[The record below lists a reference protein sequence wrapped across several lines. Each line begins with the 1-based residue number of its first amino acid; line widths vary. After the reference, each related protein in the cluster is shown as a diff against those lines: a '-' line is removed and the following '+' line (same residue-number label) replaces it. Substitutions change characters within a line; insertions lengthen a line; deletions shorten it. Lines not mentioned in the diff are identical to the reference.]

1 MTSLD
6 VLQALRPHGH
16 GRHRAAEHRTPAALR
31 NAAPQATTWLHQVY
45 RWLGRAPSM
54 AALGAFL
61 LYVLLSSFLGELM
74 SLPVPG
80 LGNVGVLLGL
90 SQFAAVFAFA
100 AHDLR
105 TDCRGDP
112 AVGELGE
119 PVESYR

>member
-1 MTSLD
+1 MTYLD
-6 VLQALRPHGH
+6 VLLSLRPHGR
-16 GRHRAAEHRTPAALR
+16 GRHRAAERATLNALR
-31 NAAPQATTWLHQVY
+31 PYGDWPRLAG
-45 RWLGRAPSM
+45 RWLRRTPSM
-54 AALGAFL
+54 ATLCGFL

-90 SQFAAVFAFA
+90 SQFITFFGFA
-100 AHDLR
+100 AHGLR

-112 AVGELGE
+112 WSGELGE

>member
-1 MTSLD
+1 MTCLD
-6 VLQALRPHGH
+6 VLLSLRPHGR
-16 GRHRAAEHRTPAALR
+16 GRHRAAERRTSAATL
-31 NAAPQATTWLHQVY
+31 NALASCGSWLSRAGY
-45 RWLGRAPSM
+45 WLGRAPSM
-54 AALGAFL
+54 ATLCAFL
-61 LYVLLSSFLGELM
+61 LYVLLSSFLGDVM

-90 SQFAAVFAFA
+90 SQFAAVFGFA
-100 AHDLR
+100 AHGLR